1 MPMLAGTLM
10 ASGCS
15 ARPQQTVTNP
25 QSNAG
30 QHPYSTAVATAH
42 GSPAV
47 RTGTTG
53 GAYASGSVPMQTMAQ
68 TTHGGYL
75 GFDRNDYPGD
85 AAWPSLARRFAFA
98 GYWLNDPP
106 GANSNGWLGKRQIV
120 RASGMGFLLLVNG
133 RLDKEIQAAG
143 KHGQT
148 PEALGKADA
157 ALAIEAA
164 VREGFPKGSV
174 IFLDQEEGG
183 RMLPEQSGYLLAWTE
198 AVAATAYR
206 PGVYA
211 SGQPVP
217 DDPGTTITTA
227 QDIRQQVKAKGLHE
241 VAIFVAQDACP
252 PSNGCSVDP
261 PPMEASGTPGAV
273 AWQIAQ
279 SPRRPAITRACA
291 HTYNADGNCYA
302 PGFPSMFLDMDVAS
316 SPDPSHGR

>member
-1 MPMLAGTLM
+1 
-10 ASGCS
+10 
-15 ARPQQTVTNP
+15 
-25 QSNAG
+25 
-30 QHPYSTAVATAH
+30 
-42 GSPAV
+42 
-47 RTGTTG
+47 
-53 GAYASGSVPMQTMAQ
+53 MQTMAQ

-261 PPMEASGTPGAV
+261 WRPAARPARLHGR
-273 AWQIAQ
+273 
-279 SPRRPAITRACA
+279 SPRVHAAPPSPAPAPTPTTPTATATLPASPAC
-291 HTYNADGNCYA
+291 
-302 PGFPSMFLDMDVAS
+302 S
-316 SPDPSHGR
+316 STWMWLRRRTHLMAAKLPERL